1 MGAPSKKPTVFI
13 SYSHADSRF
22 VDELADKLKASG
34 VDVWIDKWKFK
45 VGDSITHKI
54 NEGIGASD
62 FLIIVLSCASVKS
75 KWVREELN
83 AALIKNVEE
92 EKHAF
97 ILPVLIEEW
106 KIPPLLQHRKYANF
120 KDDPEQAFQKLLEVI
135 RPEVTL
141 APARLPFEPEMIL
154 IPACQFLMGGNP
166 RKDKGAY
173 PEEKRQHRLYL
184 PDYYLAKTP
193 VTNSQYVVFIQAIS
207 HDPPEHWQ
215 GMLPPPGKEEHPVV
229 NVSWYD
235 ALAYSRW
242 LAQVTCKSYGLPS
255 EAEWEKGAR
264 GTDGRIYPWGNQW
277 DPKRC
282 NSYESGK
289 DDTSPVGACP
299 AGASPY
305 GLLDMAGNV
314 WEWTRSLWGKQRDK
328 PYFRYPYDS
337 EDGRENLEESPDV
350 FRVLR
355 GGAFI
360 NYQWLVRCAYRY
372 RLHPGDRHRGIGF
385 RVVVSP

>member
-34 VDVWIDKWKFK
+34 VDVWIDKWKIK

-62 FLIIVLSCASVKS
+62 FLIIVLSSASVKS

-97 ILPVLIEEW
+97 ILPVLIEEC

-120 KDDPEQAFQKLLEVI
+120 KDDPEQAFQELLEVI

-154 IPACQFLMGGNP
+154 IPAGEFLMGSDP
-166 RKDKGAY
+166 RKDEYAPY
-173 PEEKRQHRLYL
+173 YEQPQHTLYL

-193 VTNSQYVVFIQAIS
+193 VTNAQYAAFVQATG
-207 HDPPEHWQ
+207 HDPPSHWE
-215 GMLPPPGKEEHPVV
+215 GGKPPQGKEDHPVV
-229 NVSWYD
+229 YVTWHD
-235 ALAYSRW
+235 ALAYCRW
-242 LAQVTCKSYGLPS
+242 LAEATGRPYGLPN

-277 DPKRC
+277 DATRC
-282 NSYESGK
+282 NSREGGR
-289 DDTSPVGACP
+289 DDTTPVRVFP

-305 GLLDMAGNV
+305 GVLDMAGNV
-314 WEWTRSLWGKQRDK
+314 WEWTRSLWGKDMQK
-328 PYFRYPYDS
+328 PDFRYPYDPV
-337 EDGRENLEESPDV
+337 DGRENLDAPDDIP
-350 FRVLR
+350 RVVR
-355 GGAFI
+355 GGAFSDLER
-360 NYQWLVRCAYRY
+360 LVRCMVRFRNFPFLRNWYV
-372 RLHPGDRHRGIGF
+372 GF